1 MPCPSF
7 LAPARGQASGRDRAD
22 TVWPSARCVRRRV
35 VRFVTPAFIRARGGA
50 TVPGYQA
57 SVEVFMKGRMLLAA
71 AAIIGASATAT
82 AQTSLT
88 MPPDGGNQRSEVVQ
102 QIGLVRV
109 AVEYSSPDVHG
120 PNGEDRRGK
129 IWGTLVPYGI
139 HDLGFN
145 NAKGP
150 WRAGANE
157 NTVLTVSHPVKIQ
170 GQPLAA
176 GRYGLHMLAGEKDWT
191 LILSKNST
199 SWGSFS
205 YDQAEDA
212 LRVTVTPEKAPYRE
226 WLAYDFVDRQQD
238 RATLAMHWEELR
250 VPFTIAVEDGPGLYI
265 ENMRRELR
273 NFAGFRWQSWQAAA
287 QYCLQQNRNLPEA
300 LAWADKAISM
310 PGIGQANFTTLTTKA
325 QILERMQRT
334 TEAEAVMAQALDL
347 PGAQPIELHQ
357 YGRRLLAA
365 GKSKEALAV
374 FQKNAKRFG
383 DAWPVHVGLARGHS
397 AVGDYKT
404 ALKHAEIALTQAPD
418 DINKKSLADAIVK
431 LKQGQDMNPPAAR

>member
-1 MPCPSF
+1 
-7 LAPARGQASGRDRAD
+7 
-22 TVWPSARCVRRRV
+22 
-35 VRFVTPAFIRARGGA
+35 
-50 TVPGYQA
+50 
-57 SVEVFMKGRMLLAA
+57 MKGRMLLVAA
-71 AAIIGASATAT
+71 TMMAASATAA
-82 AQTSLT
+82 AQTALT
-88 MPPDGGNQRSEVVQ
+88 MPPDGGNQRAEVTQ

-109 AVEYSSPDVHG
+109 SVEYSSPDVHG

-129 IWGTLVPYGI
+129 IWGALVPYGI

-170 GQPLAA
+170 GQPVAA
-176 GRYGLHMLAGEKDWT
+176 GRYGLHMLAGEKEWT

-205 YDQAEDA
+205 YDEAEDA
-212 LRVTVTPEKAPYRE
+212 LRVTVAPEKAPYRE
-226 WLAYDFVDRQQD
+226 WLAYDFIDRQHD
-238 RATLAMHWEELR
+238 RATLALHWEELR
-250 VPFTIAVEDGPGLYI
+250 VPFTIAVEDAAGLYI
-265 ENMRRELR
+265 DNMRRELR
-273 NFAGFRWQSWQAAA
+273 NFAGFRWQSWQTAA
-287 QYCLQQNRNLPEA
+287 QYCVQQNRNLPEA
-300 LAWADKAISM
+300 LTWAEKAIAM
-310 PGIGQANFTTLTTKA
+310 PGIGQANFATLSTKA
-325 QILERMQRT
+325 QILDRLSRT
-334 TEAEAVMAQALDL
+334 SEADAVMAQALEA
-347 PGAQPIELHQ
+347 PNTQPFEIHQ

-365 GKSKEALAV
+365 GKNKEALAV

-418 DINKKSLADAIVK
+418 DINKKSLADGIVK